1 MPPTSDVT
9 SFRQSQVYALVL
21 GQTVLRLR
29 ERHGLTQGEL
39 AARVGLTQSTLSR
52 IERGQAQPDP
62 FVLRQLAAAFGMTLG
77 SFDEHVQDAYQR
89 TEQAAQSAVRG
100 QQGEKW
106 WEVAL
111 GIAGVVGLAG
121 LVAFAVAAVV
131 NDLDQTNAGRPRPR
145 RTNNA
150 RARGHTPRR

>member
-1 MPPTSDVT
+1 MPPTSDAP

-29 ERHGLTQGEL
+29 ERHRLTQGDL

-62 FVLRQLAAAFGMTLG
+62 YMLRQLAAAFGMTVG
-77 SFDEHVQDAYQR
+77 EFDEHVQDAYQR

-100 QQGEKW
+100 QQDEKW

-111 GIAGVVGLAG
+111 SIAGVVGLAG

-131 NDLDQTNAGRPRPR
+131 NDLDQTNARQPRAR
-145 RTNNA
+145 RTTGT
-150 RARGHTPRR
+150 RARSHTPRG